1 MEGVREGRGG
11 EGGGRRDWW
20 GWEAR
25 ASEVWNGGWWSGV
38 VGMGG
43 VGEGGWKVE
52 ERREEE
58 GATGGGG
65 RCR

>member
-1 MEGVREGRGG
+1 MYVKVEEGREV
-11 EGGGRRDWW
+11 EGGTGGDERRGRGVEW
-20 GWEAR
+20 GWR
-25 ASEVWNGGWWSGV
+25 SGV

-52 ERREEE
+52 EREEE